1 MILVDTRRLLAAFR
15 GDDRFLRKSFQ
26 DYFYCIAENK
36 MEDTHATH
44 THTHTHTQIIGK
56 VFGKMNSQML
66 MGFGW

>member
-44 THTHTHTQIIGK
+44 THTNYRQSIWK
-56 VFGKMNSQML
+56 NEL
-66 MGFGW
+66 PNAYGFWVVR